1 MKAIRTIT
9 VDGFE
14 IVVSLASPV
23 CDPMATKQAAK
34 AKLGDGASYRELLAE
49 MQRTPAYFEH
59 VRGQENISDS
69 EAETLEILLHKA
81 GKHERVTRD
90 GKIICDNRGRPWCRY
105 ENGSW
110 EHGEIDRIGETLPD
124 GALWRSDLSVKQ
136 LRTIHEQ
143 EELEKIALLSPE
155 SRIQASEV
163 EIEAAKRAAVIK
175 RMEAEITE
183 DPEGLENARRW
194 YRREI
199 ARIETKY
206 NLPKTKNY
214 NGS

>member
-34 AKLGDGASYRELLAE
+34 ARLGDGASYREILQE
-49 MQRTPAYFEH
+49 MQRSPAYFEH
-59 VRGQENISDS
+59 VRGQENIADD
-69 EAETLEILLHKA
+69 EAEELEILLHKA

-90 GKIICDNRGRPWCRY
+90 GKIICDNRGRSWCRY
-105 ENGSW
+105 GDGNW
-110 EHGEIDRIGETLPD
+110 EHGEIDRIGEMLPD
-124 GALWRSDLSVKQ
+124 GALWRSDLSVAQ

-143 EELEKIALLSPE
+143 EELEKIAMLSPE
-155 SRIQASEV
+155 SRIQAAEV

-183 DPEGLENARRW
+183 DPEGLDNARRW

-199 ARIETKY
+199 TRIKTKY
-206 NLPKTKNY
+206 NLPQTKNEY
-214 NGS
+214 GS